1 MIVIW
6 NVLEMGKA
14 HVNQFSTIPE
24 NTCWSWRRLQ
34 HVFSVIILRLR
45 KHLEGVLKTSCK
57 DVVKTFCK
65 TTLKTKNC
73 YTEDVF
79 KTCLEV
85 VLKILWTHTKYY
97 WGYLYIYPEITYLN
111 VYLTSLYFTNLYL
124 TTVRRIQNALIRTQ

>member
-24 NTCWSWRRLQ
+24 SICWSWRRLQ

-45 KHLEGVLKTSCK
+45 KLLEDVLKASCK
-57 DVVKTFCK
+57 DVLKTFSK
-65 TTLKTKNC
+65 TTWRTKNC

-85 VLKILWTHTKYY
+85 VLKILWTQTKYC
-97 WGYLYIYPEITYLN
+97 WGYLYTYPEITNLN

-124 TTVRRIQNALIRTQ
+124 TVVRQVQNALIRT